1 MSNKRGFTLK
11 GSNPNMERRKFL
23 SGSIVAA
30 FTSIS
35 GCVNDDDD
43 DESVDGSDSD
53 KKTATSNESTCIQ
66 KDNWESG
73 MSTDKKRVEQDT
85 IAGRRNCMNAQRPEP
100 TGDICSEFQIKD
112 EEGEQHTYYSIG
124 VKQYPTLP
132 DLLNIDTVLPFIY
145 EYERAYSQNLAIFE
159 YGERL
164 VRGSV
169 TIKEDLTKDIDIYK
183 NIFVVGIEYSQSWTF
198 IKNEGLSYEDNFS
211 DAAVYA
217 VDKTGLL
224 RTDAQPD
231 EIRNQDIPDPVKS
244 GDVIECFGNRS

>member
-1 MSNKRGFTLK
+1 
-11 GSNPNMERRKFL
+11 MERRKFL

-35 GCVNDDDD
+35 GCLNDD
-43 DESVDGSDSD
+43 DESVDGNDSD

-73 MSTDKKRVEQDT
+73 MSTNKKRVEQDT

-145 EYERAYSQNLAIFE
+145 EYERAYSQNLAILE

-164 VRGSV
+164 VQGSV
-169 TIKEDLTKDIDIYK
+169 TIKEDLTKEIDIYK
-183 NIFVVGIEYSQSWTF
+183 NIFVVGIEYAQPLTF
-198 IKNEGLSYEDNFS
+198 IKNEDLSDEDNKFSGFSYEDNFS